1 MYGEDVMESSGRG
14 DGTTS
19 VRTYV
24 FPAVPLLAEEIA
36 ASGCPSLTFA
46 KYSFRNPLNPLD
58 SFISAHGVAICKGS
72 QGI

>member
-1 MYGEDVMESSGRG
+1 MYEEDVMESSGRG

-24 FPAVPLLAEEIA
+24 FPAVPLLAEEIT

-46 KYSFRNPLNPLD
+46 KYFD
-58 SFISAHGVAICKGS
+58 SFKSAYGVAICKGS